1 MQKTIKRVIRW
12 LLFIAWLV
20 FIFVMSNTPGDI
32 STEQSDVIV
41 RFIGKIGIDISG
53 EFKNTISFCV
63 RKAAHISEY
72 IVLCVLAYRVISL
85 YVEKGKARL
94 YSLILVFLYASS
106 DEFHQS
112 FIPGR
117 EAAFR
122 DVLIDTSGGLI
133 GILLIILVDKIK
145 KRRDNC

>member
-1 MQKTIKRVIRW
+1 MQKTTKRVFRW
-12 LLFIAWLV
+12 VLFIAWLL
-20 FIFVMSNTPGDI
+20 FIFIMSNTPGDL

-41 RFIGKIGIDISG
+41 RLIGKIGVDISG

-63 RKAAHISEY
+63 RKAAHVSEY
-72 IVLCVLAYRVISL
+72 IVLCVLAFRVISL
-85 YVEKGKARL
+85 YVVKGKARI
-94 YSLILVFLYASS
+94 YSLLFVFLYASS
-106 DEFHQS
+106 DEFHQY

-133 GILLIILVDKIK
+133 GILLILLVDKIK
-145 KRRDNC
+145 KRKANC